1 VRKAQRQAPKF
12 YFIDPGI
19 KRALSK
25 TLTVELLPQTSAFG
39 EAFEHWFFLEI
50 LKNASYFRKDWDF
63 SYLQTKE
70 NVEIEFIISR
80 PEGFL
85 LIKVK
90 SKDLVRKEDAKVL
103 ETLGRDVDSKSEK
116 WLVSNDPLER
126 SFGST
131 RALHWRQAIKELFE

>member
-1 VRKAQRQAPKF
+1 MIQRICK
-12 YFIDPGI
+12 
-19 KRALSK
+19 
-25 TLTVELLPQTSAFG
+25 LPQAQS
-39 EAFEHWFFLEI
+39 
-50 LKNASYFRKDWDF
+50 
-63 SYLQTKE
+63 
-70 NVEIEFIISR
+70 
-80 PEGFL
+80 FL
-85 LIKVK
+85 LMKVK